1 MAEDVEVK
9 RHAERLAGDA
19 SALEPYDGPRQVP
32 SLTCNIARTGAQCLV
47 WERLS

>member
-9 RHAERLAGDA
+9 RHAELLAGGA
-19 SALEPYDGPRQVP
+19 SALEPPDGPRQVP
-32 SLTCNIARTGAQCLV
+32 SLTCNIAMTGAQCLA